1 MSVMLMFAESFLY
14 SLEVAVASRSCD
26 GRQEGRLRSV
36 RVEEL
41 EDPRRV
47 DRGGQGQDA
56 SLCKFMSCNLQPAM
70 LSSVIVLMKLRSS
83 RIELASDPIENIHS
97 TFNIQL
103 HFIFFSFIADLGKI
117 WPGLRLG

>member
-14 SLEVAVASRSCD
+14 SLEVAVASRRCD

-70 LSSVIVLMKLRSS
+70 LSSVIVF
-83 RIELASDPIENIHS
+83 IY
-97 TFNIQL
+97 IQL
-103 HFIFFSFIADLGKI
+103 TYFNLAHLWKI
-117 WPGLRLG
+117 WTGL